1 MYSQGLFFEALSWV
15 SSLFQGISDAVVR
28 PRGYVFL
35 AVMGAAKP
43 APIED
48 FDLLSA
54 KPALTVFGLFFAHI
68 SVSIRVYLVFN
79 LY

>member
-1 MYSQGLFFEALSWV
+1 MYSRGLFFEAFLRV

-43 APIED
+43 APVED

-54 KPALTVFGLFFAHI
+54 EPTPALLELFFSNI
-68 SVSIRVYLVFN
+68 QVSIKIYLIFN

>member
-1 MYSQGLFFEALSWV
+1 M
-15 SSLFQGISDAVVR
+15 R

-43 APIED
+43 APVED

-54 KPALTVFGLFFAHI
+54 EPTPALLELFFSHI
-68 SVSIRVYLVFN
+68 QVSIRFT
-79 LY
+79 

>member
-1 MYSQGLFFEALSWV
+1 MYSRGLFFEALSWV

-35 AVMGAAKP
+35 AVMGAVKL
-43 APIED
+43 APVED

-54 KPALTVFGLFFAHI
+54 EPTPAILELFFSHI
-68 SVSIRVYLVFN
+68 QVSIKIYLIFN